1 MRWRALKTLNNS
13 HSPGKTTPMHFLL
26 TDLTRMLEFS
36 SDDEVH
42 MGRERERERALGKL
56 LFVFPYRLTNSANIL
71 VSMF

>member
-1 MRWRALKTLNNS
+1 
-13 HSPGKTTPMHFLL
+13 MHFLL

-42 MGRERERERALGKL
+42 MERERERERALGKL
-56 LFVFPYRLTNSANIL
+56 LFVFPYRLMNSANIL

>member
-13 HSPGKTTPMHFLL
+13 HSPGKTTPMHFSL

-42 MGRERERERALGKL
+42 MGRERERALGKL
-56 LFVFPYRLTNSANIL
+56 LFVFPYRLMNSANIL